1 MHIPGEE
8 IEKNVSELGKNIAE
22 DLLRPTSKS
31 VGDNIGL
38 FVDGVMGWLGYLG
51 EKQRIKRELYI
62 ANYKSK
68 IIEKI
73 EKIPGDRLEE
83 PKLRIVGPAIEASKY
98 FIEEEECRDMFANL
112 IASSCDSSFNNK
124 VHPGFIDIIKQLTPL
139 DARFISMFKSES
151 TFPAVHVRRKNEDG
165 SITPFPFLFV
175 DCKQYN
181 FTYTTQDVLEI
192 TKSIDNL
199 KRFGLVVLNQDIIEL
214 GYDYDSFKSQEIIH
228 ALIDGLGEEGFF
240 FKKYRLELSE
250 LGKDFIDTCIR

>member
-98 FIEEEECRDMFANL
+98 FIGEEECRDMFANL
-112 IASSCDSSFNNK
+112 IASSCDSSFNNNCN
-124 VHPGFIDIIKQLTPL
+124 T
-139 DARFISMFKSES
+139 
-151 TFPAVHVRRKNEDG
+151 
-165 SITPFPFLFV
+165 
-175 DCKQYN
+175 
-181 FTYTTQDVLEI
+181 
-192 TKSIDNL
+192 
-199 KRFGLVVLNQDIIEL
+199 
-214 GYDYDSFKSQEIIH
+214 
-228 ALIDGLGEEGFF
+228 
-240 FKKYRLELSE
+240 RL
-250 LGKDFIDTCIR
+250 